1 MKPEPPSSAGPEA
14 PGGSLPPVIN
24 DSNRA
29 PEPPAAGPSGW
40 KRAMKIL
47 LRVMLG
53 IVIAVLLL
61 FGVCLA
67 IFYRG

>member
-1 MKPEPPSSAGPEA
+1 
-14 PGGSLPPVIN
+14 
-24 DSNRA
+24 
-29 PEPPAAGPSGW
+29 
-40 KRAMKIL
+40 MKIL